1 MTEHASGDLHVDV
14 QVALSDIDE
23 DAEPPSAAQLTQWA
37 QCAYSTVRDTP
48 AEVTIRLCETEE
60 SHTLNHS
67 YRGFDKPTN
76 VLSFPFEGL
85 DDLPPELAAELA
97 TPILGDIVICH
108 PVLIAEAKNQQKSL
122 SDHYAHMVTH
132 GILHLC
138 GYDHQDDPSAEEME
152 ALETRIL
159 AQSHIA
165 NPY

>member
-1 MTEHASGDLHVDV
+1 MTDHVTGDLHVDV
-14 QVALSDIDE
+14 QVALSDIDQ
-23 DAEPPSAAQLTQWA
+23 DAEPPSAALLTHWA
-37 QCAYSTVRDTP
+37 QCAYSAVREIP
-48 AEVTIRLCETEE
+48 AEVTVRLCEIEE
-60 SHTLNHS
+60 SHRLNKA

-76 VLSFPFEGL
+76 VLSFPFEGMQ
-85 DDLPPELAAELA
+85 DLPPELMAELS

-108 PVLIAEAKNQQKSL
+108 PVLISEAKNQHKSL

-138 GYDHQDDPSAEEME
+138 GYDHQDDSSAEEME